1 MQGILSSFALS
12 FRWHR
17 LLVGLLLSLCLLISG
32 GCEANGRKA
41 DGVMHLT
48 LWHGINPP
56 PNRDVF
62 QQLVDRFNQT
72 HPDIQVDPIY
82 IGQPDQQLPKIL
94 TAVVGNAAPDMLWFG
109 PTITGQL
116 VELGAIRPIEAWL
129 DQSSV
134 KSEIDPSLFE
144 AMVLNGHTWSVPMA
158 TNNVGV
164 FYRPS
169 LFKDAGITQ
178 LPETWEELRQAA
190 KQLTQ
195 DKNQDQRPDQ
205 HGMLLSLGKG
215 EWTVFTWL
223 PFMYSAGGELVQG
236 KTPNLAN
243 SGAIAALQFW
253 QDLVKDGSTVLSAP
267 ERGYEL
273 DNFIAGRV
281 AMQVTGPWTLAQL
294 QQSKID
300 FGVLP
305 IPSQANRST
314 VVGGE
319 HLFVMKT
326 SPEREQA
333 AAKFLE
339 YVVGEDFQT
348 GWSLGTGYLPI
359 NLKVRQSETYQAFV
373 AEQPVL
379 KVFLA
384 QMQWARSRPIIA
396 GYNRLSESLG
406 RAIEATLLGAS
417 PQEALQ
423 TAQKRIELIW
433 DNKA

>member
-1 MQGILSSFALS
+1 MQGILSG
-12 FRWHR
+12 FRWHCW
-17 LLVGLLLSLCLLISG
+17 LVGLFLSLCLLISG
-32 GCEANGRKA
+32 GCQANESNTK
-41 DGVMHLT
+41 GVMHLT

-62 QQLVDRFNQT
+62 QKLVDRFNQT
-72 HPDIQVDPIY
+72 HPDIQVDPLY
-82 IGQPDQQLPKIL
+82 IGQADQQLPKIL

-116 VELGAIRPIEAWL
+116 VELGAIKPIEAWL

-158 TNNVGV
+158 TNNLGV

-169 LFKDAGITQ
+169 LFKEAGITQ

-195 DKNQDQRPDQ
+195 DKNGDRRPDQ
-205 HGMLLSLGKG
+205 YGMLLSLGKG

-243 SGAIAALQFW
+243 QGAIAALQFW

-294 QQSKID
+294 QQSKVD

-305 IPSQANRST
+305 IPARENRAT

-326 SPEREQA
+326 RPEREQA
-333 AAKFLE
+333 ATKFLE

-359 NLKVRQSETYQAFV
+359 NLKARQSETYQAFV
-373 AEQPVL
+373 AKQPVL
-379 KVFLA
+379 KLFLA
-384 QMQWARSRPIIA
+384 QMEWARSRPIIA

-406 RAIEATLLGAS
+406 RAIEGTLLGAS
-417 PQEALQ
+417 PQAALQ
-423 TAQKRIELIW
+423 SAQKRIELIW
-433 DNKA
+433 DNKS